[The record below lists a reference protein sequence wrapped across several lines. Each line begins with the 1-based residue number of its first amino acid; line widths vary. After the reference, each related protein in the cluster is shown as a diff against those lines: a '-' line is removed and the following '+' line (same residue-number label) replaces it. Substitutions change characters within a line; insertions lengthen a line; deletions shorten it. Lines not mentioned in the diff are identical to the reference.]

1 MDRLQSRLRNL
12 ALALTVAI
20 ASISVIQVPAHC
32 AGPNPNLAKLNNEA
46 MIAMKK
52 GQDTVAIEKLLKAM
66 IIDPTYEKGRIN
78 LAIALKQ
85 RALIKS
91 AKPLP
96 ASRDVLVALLIDPNN
111 DTLKR
116 LLECKVKAQDKDPAV
131 ETSFLALGAELE
143 RKSDRLGAYAA
154 YKQALRIKYEETTEN
169 KTFELREAMAAAGE
183 PSIDPSVECPD

>member
-1 MDRLQSRLRNL
+1 M
-12 ALALTVAI
+12 ALNAGANIL
-20 ASISVIQVPAHC
+20 PAHC
-32 AGPNPNLAKLNNEA
+32 ACPNPNLAKLNNEA
-46 MIAMKK
+46 MNAMKK

-96 ASRDVLVALLIDPNN
+96 ASRDTLVALLIDPNN

-116 LLECKVKAQDKDPAV
+116 LLECKVKALGKDPAV
-131 ETSFLALGAELE
+131 EASFLDLGAELE
-143 RKSDRLGAYAA
+143 KSSDRLGAYAA

-169 KTFELREAMAAAGE
+169 KTFKLREAMAAAGE
-183 PSIDPSVECPD
+183 PSIDLSVECPD

>member
-1 MDRLQSRLRNL
+1 MKSAVSATGVLTATVI
-12 ALALTVAI
+12 ALSAGANIL
-20 ASISVIQVPAHC
+20 PAYC

-46 MIAMKK
+46 MNAMKK

-66 IIDPTYEKGRIN
+66 IIDPTYENGRIN

-96 ASRDVLVALLIDPNN
+96 AGRDVLVALLIDPNN

-116 LLECKVKAQDKDPAV
+116 ILECKVKALGKDPAV
-131 ETSFLALGAELE
+131 EASFLDLGAELE
-143 RKSDRLGAYAA
+143 KKSDRLGAYAA

-169 KTFELREAMAAAGE
+169 KTFKLREAMAAAGE
-183 PSIDPSVECPD
+183 PSIDLSVECPD

>member
-1 MDRLQSRLRNL
+1 MKNVRGSVKI
-12 ALALTVAI
+12 ALTVILAVSNCLGPI
-20 ASISVIQVPAHC
+20 GAQAN
-32 AGPNPNLAKLNNEA
+32 GPNPNLAKLNNEA
-46 MIAMKK
+46 MNAMKK

-66 IIDPTYEKGRIN
+66 IIDPTYENGRIN

-96 ASRDVLVALLIDPNN
+96 AGRDVLVALLIDPNN

-116 LLECKVKAQDKDPAV
+116 ILECKVKALGKDPAV
-131 ETSFLALGAELE
+131 EASFLDLGAELE
-143 RKSDRLGAYAA
+143 KKSDRLGAYAA

-169 KTFELREAMAAAGE
+169 KTFKLREAMAAAGE
-183 PSIDPSVECPD
+183 PSIDLSVECPD

>member
-1 MDRLQSRLRNL
+1 MKSAVSATGVLTATVI
-12 ALALTVAI
+12 ALSAGANIL
-20 ASISVIQVPAHC
+20 PAYC

-46 MIAMKK
+46 MNAMKK

-96 ASRDVLVALLIDPNN
+96 AGRDVLVALLIDPNN

-116 LLECKVKAQDKDPAV
+116 ILECKVKALGKDPAV
-131 ETSFLALGAELE
+131 EASFLDLGAELE
-143 RKSDRLGAYAA
+143 KKSDRLGAYAA

-169 KTFELREAMAAAGE
+169 KTFKLREAMAAAGE
-183 PSIDPSVECPD
+183 PSIDLSVECPD